1 MFRVFHTAVSTYQSF
16 MRDCEQL
23 YVEALCDDFVH
34 TYVHANSTIDTLNQG
49 YIEYHASLHNRK
61 EYMAFCKHIC
71 LSRNKRYYLNKSVY
85 LQVFKN
91 SFISLRKK
99 YSSPS
104 VVKQYTNTHAPLG
117 QQLNAFMQ
125 QTIASYME
133 HIRSELDTESTGN
146 QSWSILAE
154 EERFMAFCERM
165 NVQRNVNHQVNT
177 RSNLFRVFFD
187 DYFFKLLHS

>member
-1 MFRVFHTAVSTYQSF
+1 MFRAFHSVVSTYQSF
-16 MRDCEQL
+16 MRECEHL
-23 YVEALCDDFVH
+23 YMEALCDDFVN
-34 TYVHANSTIDTLNQG
+34 TYVHTDSTINTLNQG
-49 YIEYHASLHNRK
+49 YIEYHASLHSRK
-61 EYMAFCKHIC
+61 EYMAFCRHVC
-71 LSRNKRYYLNKSVY
+71 LSRNKRYFMNKSVY

-125 QTIASYME
+125 QTTALYME
-133 HIRSELDTESTGN
+133 HICEEADNDYRSDE
-146 QSWSILAE
+146 AH
-154 EERFMAFCERM
+154 FMAFCERM

>member
-1 MFRVFHTAVSTYQSF
+1 MFRAFHSVVSTYQSF
-16 MRDCEQL
+16 MRDCEHL
-23 YVEALCDDFVH
+23 YMEALCDDFAN
-34 TYVHANSTIDTLNQG
+34 TYVHDDSTIDTLNQG
-49 YIEYHASLHNRK
+49 YIEYHASLHSRK
-61 EYMAFCKHIC
+61 EYMAFCRHVC
-71 LSRNKRYYLNKSVY
+71 LSRNKRYFMNKSVY

-104 VVKQYTNTHAPLG
+104 VVKQYTNTHAPLA
-117 QQLNAFMQ
+117 QLLNAFMQ
-125 QTIASYME
+125 QTIASYMD
-133 HIRSELDTESTGN
+133 HIRSELDTESMRN
-146 QSWSILAE
+146 LSWSILEE